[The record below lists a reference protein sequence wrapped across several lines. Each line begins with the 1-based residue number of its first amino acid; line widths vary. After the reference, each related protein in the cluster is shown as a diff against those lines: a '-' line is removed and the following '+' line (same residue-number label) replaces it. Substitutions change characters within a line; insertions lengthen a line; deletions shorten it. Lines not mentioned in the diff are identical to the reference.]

1 MHTHHVTEQPAPPS
15 SSDSASPTGKGDSSA
30 RVVRYILGR
39 LFAIAATVAVAAYIA
54 VLIANMGG
62 YVDEI
67 RYAQIQERIVMRV
80 GADEELMEL
89 PSERRAELVEAM
101 VDRETTRRG
110 LDQPFM
116 IRSFRYLGN
125 ALTLNLGRSHDMTS
139 DSGSRLVRLIILER
153 LAPTLLLFAT
163 AELGLFGIAIFVALY
178 LSRRYGSKLD
188 RLFVA
193 LAPTSAA
200 PSWFYGIF
208 LILIFAALLGWL
220 PFGGMVAAPAPAN
233 PLLYALSVM
242 RHLLL
247 PVAAII
253 ISALFL
259 AVYSWR
265 TFFLIYSS
273 EDYVELAK
281 AKGLTSAAIE
291 RRYVLR
297 PTLPTIITSF
307 MLSIIGLWTGAIV
320 LERVFN
326 WPGIGTVT
334 VEAINL
340 YDTPVILGTVIVYA
354 YLLGITV
361 FVLDFVYAL
370 VDPRIKVGLGRNRS

>member
-1 MHTHHVTEQPAPPS
+1 MAGASGASGVSGDGTASGRGTGLQVT
-15 SSDSASPTGKGDSSA
+15 
-30 RVVRYILGR
+30 RYILRR
-39 LFAIAATVAVAAYIA
+39 LLAIAATVIVAVYIA

-67 RYAQIQERIVMRV
+67 RHAQIQERVAAQV
-80 GADEELMEL
+80 AADEELMEL
-89 PSERRAELVEAM
+89 PSERRAELMEEM
-101 VDRETTRRG
+101 VGREVTRRG
-110 LDQPFM
+110 LDQAFM

-125 ALTLNLGRSHDMTS
+125 ALTLNLGRSHEMTS

-163 AELGLFGIAIFVALY
+163 AELGLFGIAVFVALF

-208 LILIFAALLGWL
+208 LILIFSALLGWL
-220 PFGGMVAAPAPAN
+220 PFGGMVAAPAPDN
-233 PLLYALSVM
+233 PLLYAASVL
-242 RHLLL
+242 RHLVL
-247 PVAAII
+247 PVSAII
-253 ISALFL
+253 ISAVFL

-281 AKGLTSAAIE
+281 AKGLSSTVIE
-291 RRYVLR
+291 RRYILR

-361 FVLDFVYAL
+361 FVLDFLYAV
-370 VDPRIKVGLGRNRS
+370 VDPRIKVGLAGERS